1 MKIPAKIKIGGLMF
15 DVNQVAEIP
24 GKAEKEFSAII
35 NFDDCEIFIN
45 KNINEQ
51 YKEVLLLHEIIHG
64 VCAYSGLKEEEEFV
78 ERLAY
83 GLHQAL
89 KDNNLTF

>member
-1 MKIPAKIKIGGLMF
+1 MNIPKMIKIGGLNF
-15 DVNQVAEIP
+15 DVKQVSEIEGRGDEP
-24 GKAEKEFSAII
+24 FSAII
-35 NFDDCEIFIN
+35 NFDDCEIIIN

-64 VCAYSGLKEEEEFV
+64 VCAYSGLQEEEEFV

-83 GLHQAL
+83 GLHQVC
-89 KDNNLTF
+89 KDNKLVF

>member
-1 MKIPAKIKIGGLMF
+1 MKIPAKIKIGGLTF
-15 DVNQVAEIP
+15 DVKQVAEIP
-24 GKAEKEFSAII
+24 GREEKEFSAII